1 MELPRVILY
10 QGQKEYVTRVG
21 SLERTLPIVK
31 VSEGLWIASIG
42 EIVLGDID
50 FVEQAGSLLA
60 KKIKQQCN
68 PEVIIAPEAKAFP
81 LAHVIARELGH
92 KFFAAARK
100 GVKGY
105 MSGYISIEVQSITTA
120 EKQRL
125 ILDDIDVLRVKG
137 KKVCLF
143 DDIVST
149 GGTMRALQAI
159 TEKAGGI
166 PVCKAAIW
174 LEGPWWNEK
183 DLIYLTE
190 LPVFMSNELYEKS
203 RKSLE
208 SIHFAV

>member
-10 QGQKEYVTRVG
+10 QGQREYVTRVG

-137 KKVCLF
+137 KKVCLL

>member
-1 MELPRVILY
+1 MQLPRVILY
-10 QGQKEYVTRVG
+10 QGQKEYITRVG
-21 SLERTLPIVK
+21 SLERKLPIVQ

-50 FVEQAGSLLA
+50 FVEEAGKLLA
-60 KKIKQQCN
+60 KEIKEQCN
-68 PEVIIAPEAKAFP
+68 PEVLIAPEAKAFP

-125 ILDDIDVLRVKG
+125 VLDDIDVLRIKG
-137 KKVCLF
+137 KKVCLL

-149 GGTMRALQAI
+149 GGTMKALQTI

-183 DLIYLTE
+183 ELIYLTE

-203 RKSLE
+203 LKNLA
-208 SIHFAV
+208 SIQFAV

>member
-1 MELPRVILY
+1 MELPRVIIY
-10 QGQKEYVTRVG
+10 QEQKEYVTRVG

-42 EIVLGDID
+42 EIVLGDVD
-50 FVEQAGSLLA
+50 FVEHAGSLLA
-60 KKIKQQCN
+60 KKIRQQCN

-137 KKVCLF
+137 KKVCLL

-166 PVCKAAIW
+166 PICKAAIW

-190 LPVFMSNELYEKS
+190 LPVFMSRELYEKS
-203 RKSLE
+203 LKSLE
-208 SIHFAV
+208 SVHFTV

>member
-21 SLERTLPIVK
+21 SLERKLPIVQ

-50 FVEQAGSLLA
+50 FVEHAGSLLA
-60 KKIKQQCN
+60 KKIKEQCN

-92 KFFAAARK
+92 KFAAARK

-125 ILDDIDVLRVKG
+125 ILDDIDVMRVKG
-137 KKVCLF
+137 KRVCLL

-149 GGTMRALQAI
+149 GGTMKALQAI

-190 LPVFMSNELYEKS
+190 LPVFMSPALYERS
-203 RKSLE
+203 LKSLE
-208 SIHFAV
+208 SVHFAV

>member
-137 KKVCLF
+137 KKVCLL

>member
-50 FVEQAGSLLA
+50 FVEQAGALLA
-60 KKIKQQCN
+60 KKIREQCN

-137 KKVCLF
+137 KKVCLL

-166 PVCKAAIW
+166 PICKAAIW

-190 LPVFMSNELYEKS
+190 LPVFMSRELYEKS
-203 RKSLE
+203 LKSLE
-208 SIHFAV
+208 SVHFAV